1 MANQLG
7 KFTPNLAELTQPL
20 RDLLSKSKSWMWGT
34 PQSTAFKRIKEELSK
49 PTTLALYDP
58 SAPTKISAD
67 ASAYG
72 LGAVLLQ
79 KFDSWKPV
87 AYVSRSMSE
96 TERRYAQIEKEA
108 LATTWASEK
117 FADFIVGKHIE
128 IETGHKPLVPL
139 LGMKNL
145 DCLPPRVLRFRLRL
159 DRFSYDIKHVPG
171 KELYTADALSRAPL
185 ADQDVQSTSSHCDLA
200 EANVLSTISYL
211 PASDQKLKL
220 YKQAQSN
227 DPICQQVLKFCRDG
241 WPADKKNLD
250 LTLKPYW
257 DAQRELTE
265 GDGLLMYCQRI
276 VVPKALQDKALEKLH
291 AGHQGIVRSKLR
303 AKISVWWP
311 GLTRCLTS
319 FVSSCPECA
328 RVAKQ
333 PKEPLIPS
341 PLPNYPWQRVAA
353 DLFHLKGEEYI
364 VVVDYFSRFPE
375 VKKLKA
381 TTSQSIINV
390 LKTMFS
396 RYGIPEELRSDNGP
410 QFSSQEF
417 AEFAKKYQF
426 THSTSSPHFPASN
439 GQAERAVQTVKNLLK
454 NSSDPFLALL
464 SYRATPI
471 PWCGRSPAELLMG
484 RKIRTTLPMSTD
496 NLTPQWCY
504 LSDFKEADKRYKSKL
519 KRNYDHR
526 HRVRDLPE
534 IPDNTDVWITTGG
547 QPVVG
552 QTSNMAHTPRSYNV
566 QTSSG
571 VVRRNRAHLNVVPPN
586 PSHMQNAPQPNSQ
599 SGRGP
604 IMTRSRTGTV
614 VNPPERLA

>member
-1 MANQLG
+1 
-7 KFTPNLAELTQPL
+7 
-20 RDLLSKSKSWMWGT
+20 
-34 PQSTAFKRIKEELSK
+34 
-49 PTTLALYDP
+49 
-58 SAPTKISAD
+58 
-67 ASAYG
+67 
-72 LGAVLLQ
+72 
-79 KFDSWKPV
+79 
-87 AYVSRSMSE
+87 
-96 TERRYAQIEKEA
+96 
-108 LATTWASEK
+108 
-117 FADFIVGKHIE
+117 
-128 IETGHKPLVPL
+128 
-139 LGMKNL
+139 MKNL

-159 DRFSYDIKHVPG
+159 DIFSYDIKRVPG

-211 PASDQKLKL
+211 PASDQKLKV

-276 VVPKALQDKALEKLH
+276 VVPKALQDEALEKLH
-291 AGHQGIVRSKLR
+291 AGHQGIV
-303 AKISVWWP
+303 
-311 GLTRCLTS
+311 
-319 FVSSCPECA
+319 
-328 RVAKQ
+328 
-333 PKEPLIPS
+333 
-341 PLPNYPWQRVAA
+341 
-353 DLFHLKGEEYI
+353 
-364 VVVDYFSRFPE
+364 
-375 VKKLKA
+375 
-381 TTSQSIINV
+381 INV

-426 THSTSSPHFPASN
+426 TYSTSSPRFPASN

-484 RKIRTTLPMSTD
+484 RKIRSTLPMSTD

-519 KRNYDHR
+519 KRNYDR
-526 HRVRDLPE
+526 CHRVRDLPE
-534 IPDNTDVWITTGG
+534 IPDNTNVWITTGG

-552 QTSNMAHTPRSYNV
+552 QTSNMANTPRSYNV

-599 SGRGP
+599 SGRSP